1 MSRPKSSRG
10 RIGLMVLAGAIW
22 MGATSSG
29 VLATSSGPTNDN
41 FANASVLSGVSGSVS
56 ADTSGATREA
66 GEPTVVGNAGGHS
79 VWYGWTAPA
88 SGSVS
93 VDTHGSVF
101 DTTLAVY
108 TGSSLSGLSKLVE
121 NDDTSDTTSKVSFTA
136 VAGVSYWIQVDGYN
150 GTSHPPWYGALKLNW
165 HTP

>member
-1 MSRPKSSRG
+1 SKVRST
-10 RIGLMVLAGAIW
+10 AGAGVSDW
-22 MGATSSG
+22 TQVDGYNGAAHPPWYGALKLNWRGPSG
-29 VLATSSGPTNDN
+29 TAPPPASGPANDN

-93 VDTHGSVF
+93 VDTRGSVF

-121 NDDTSDTTSKVSFTA
+121 
-136 VAGVSYWIQVDGYN
+136 
-150 GTSHPPWYGALKLNW
+150 
-165 HTP
+165 